1 MLIQRYFSIQNI
13 QDVILYMDV
22 DSSEDDERSQADSID
37 SELQDYINDTNSSAS
52 EQEEEE
58 DEEDEEEREEA
69 LNCRGNIDDGIE
81 VFILAFSAY

>member
-22 DSSEDDERSQADSID
+22 DSSEDDERYQADSID

-52 EQEEEE
+52 EQEEE

-69 LNCRGNIDDGIE
+69 LNCRGNIDDGID
-81 VFILAFSAY
+81 VFIRAFSAY